1 MKSKIQ
7 CPLSISRTCLAQEFG
22 LVLLTKNKILNQAYE
37 NRIEDTPHHN
47 QLVCGGGLFLFADTK
62 GKKSGKAPAD

>member
-1 MKSKIQ
+1 MARI
-7 CPLSISRTCLAQEFG
+7 FNF
-22 LVLLTKNKILNQAYE
+22 LLKKNEIINRAYE
-37 NRIEDTPHHN
+37 NEIEDTPHHN